1 MKNLIQVSI
10 IHLLIV
16 FNHSAVIAFVEND
29 SYRRYHEQI
38 MEAEK
43 LAADEQFEEALTLY
57 GKIFDSYSFV
67 FLRDYKIAAQLAAH
81 LEAKEKAFEIIKAGI
96 AAGWDLKSLKKE
108 KKLSQL
114 QKEDGWNQIE
124 QVHPELYAQYEDRID
139 SVTKEKVRE
148 MYKEDQQKA
157 LGAMLRLRDR
167 AEVKYALSKFAPHS
181 EAQMQELMVILDQH
195 GYPGE
200 QLIGNDF
207 WMSTILSHH
216 NSITREY
223 VKKDTLYPFIRPQLI
238 VALEKGQLS
247 PYELALIED
256 WRIAVTSERS
266 EPGYGFLAPPR
277 QETLDE
283 TNSLR
288 REVGLRSI
296 ALRNKLVEVEKKT
309 GINFYLPDWVKGSIE
324 IQEE

>member
-1 MKNLIQVSI
+1 
-10 IHLLIV
+10 
-16 FNHSAVIAFVEND
+16 
-29 SYRRYHEQI
+29 
-38 MEAEK
+38 
-43 LAADEQFEEALTLY
+43 
-57 GKIFDSYSFV
+57 
-67 FLRDYKIAAQLAAH
+67 
-81 LEAKEKAFEIIKAGI
+81 
-96 AAGWDLKSLKKE
+96 
-108 KKLSQL
+108 
-114 QKEDGWNQIE
+114 
-124 QVHPELYAQYEDRID
+124 
-139 SVTKEKVRE
+139 

-296 ALRNKLVEVEKKT
+296 ALRNKLVEVEKK
-309 GINFYLPDWVKGSIE
+309 LE
-324 IQEE
+324 